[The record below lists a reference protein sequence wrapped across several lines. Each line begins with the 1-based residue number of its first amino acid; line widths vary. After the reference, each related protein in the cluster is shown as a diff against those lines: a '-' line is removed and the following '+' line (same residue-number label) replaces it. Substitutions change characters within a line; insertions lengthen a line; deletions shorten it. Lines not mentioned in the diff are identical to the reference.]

1 MRQGNADVYA
11 PTTLPLHTGVLEES
25 PLVSILQS
33 WDYRTMTEIT
43 FTGDSI
49 ETVGSLP
56 EVGSPAPAFEVVGV
70 DLGEVT
76 SEDLAGKQ
84 VILNIFPS
92 IDTGVCATAARKF
105 NEIASDLPDTTV
117 VCISKDLPFALGR
130 FCGAEGLDDVV
141 VASAFRSSFG
151 EDYGVTMVSG
161 PLTGLLS
168 RAVVVV
174 NPEGVVTY
182 TEQVPEIT
190 TEPDYDAVLAA
201 LK

>member
-1 MRQGNADVYA
+1 
-11 PTTLPLHTGVLEES
+11 
-25 PLVSILQS
+25 
-33 WDYRTMTEIT
+33 MTEIT
-43 FTGDSI
+43 FTGDSV

-56 EVGSPAPAFEVVGV
+56 EVGSAAPAFEVMGV

-190 TEPDYDAVLAA
+190 TEPDYDAVLTA